1 MDPYP
6 SPQDGSPPFQK
17 YQQYAPPMGYKQ
29 RKQKH
34 PSFQKRNIHN
44 EQSYSENI
52 EYTESPRRHSEPQS
66 CYNCGSPEHWAQDC
80 PEPRRA
86 VPAGADPNPR
96 PLKRQKTGASI
107 ASRHSIPPYFKQRRP
122 HHGNTYLPAGQSNY
136 QPYSNYPPTPMS
148 SHSQGVSPWQQ
159 SPQYTSP
166 VQPYPP
172 YGPHGLPTPTTAN
185 SSQFPSPA
193 SPHGGPHY
201 QGYFPPQQSQFSFNQ
216 SPLQSYPEYSQYPP
230 QRGQSQNSWRQQ
242 RYRDDV
248 PSIAPPV
255 EPWMEELQSLDNQTG
270 SKSSGG
276 QIVWRPAN
284 PVARPLPSTFTAR
297 EEVVSLPPLGS
308 LQPGMSVSKY
318 ILDKGPEEFEC
329 HIRDTEEW
337 PFVMDDPV
345 FLEIATDCE
354 LISIEELVSRRKQTF
369 ETHSLRVLD
378 ETEEGEVDEGAD
390 NLEEQSAGK
399 QSVRDDLVEREDE
412 NPQSGHEMTVSTG
425 EIEHGLREM
434 DKEDD
439 VSDYLRTEEGFA
451 EYCRK
456 RPWSPDA
463 NSGYG
468 HRNRSLSP
476 GGRDSK
482 STQPGGKRN
491 DRHVHHDRQAFDDRH
506 VRRAD
511 QNTSSSNKESGPWK
525 RRNGPHNH
533 FDRDRR
539 IPRLYQET
547 GSNCQPYNRKRPRN
561 FDGAHDT
568 SPSRDSALAV
578 GDEKT
583 RSPEHL
589 SNGHRDENAKRTLSP
604 TQPRSE
610 RGDRKRPRPK
620 DSPESDNDGPR
631 RQEDDVPSKNKR
643 RQLQVAA
650 AYR

>member
-1 MDPYP
+1 
-6 SPQDGSPPFQK
+6 
-17 YQQYAPPMGYKQ
+17 MGYRQ

-66 CYNCGSPEHWAQDC
+66 CYNCGSLEHWAQDC

-96 PLKRQKTGASI
+96 PSKRQKTGAPI
-107 ASRHSIPPYFKQRRP
+107 ASRHSTTPYLKRRGP
-122 HHGNTYLPAGQSNY
+122 NHGSTYLPAGQSNY

-148 SHSQGVSPWQQ
+148 AHSQGFSPWQQ
-159 SPQYTSP
+159 SPPYTSP

-172 YGPHGLPTPTTAN
+172 YGPHGLPTTTAN

-193 SPHGGPHY
+193 SPHAGPHY
-201 QGYFPPQQSQFSFNQ
+201 QGYFPPQQPHFSFDQ
-216 SPLQSYPEYSQYPP
+216 SPLQPYPEYRQYPP
-230 QRGQSQNSWRQQ
+230 PRGQSQSSWRQQ
-242 RYRDDV
+242 RYRDDI

-276 QIVWRPAN
+276 QIVWRPAI

-297 EEVVSLPPLGS
+297 EEVASLPPLAS

-354 LISIEELVSRRKQTF
+354 LISIEELVSRRKQIF
-369 ETHSLRVLD
+369 ETHNLRVLN
-378 ETEEGEVDEGAD
+378 ETEEGEVDEHAD
-390 NLEEQSAGK
+390 NLAEHSAG
-399 QSVRDDLVEREDE
+399 
-412 NPQSGHEMTVSTG
+412 PA
-425 EIEHGLREM
+425 EM

-439 VSDYLRTEEGFA
+439 VSDHLRTERFA
-451 EYCRK
+451 EYLRK
-456 RPWSPDA
+456 RSWSPDA

-468 HRNRSLSP
+468 HRNRSPSP

-482 STQPGGKRN
+482 STQPGGKGN
-491 DRHVHHDRQAFDDRH
+491 DRRVHHDRQAFDDRH

-511 QNTSSSNKESGPWK
+511 QHTSSSNNESEPWE

-533 FDRDRR
+533 HNQDRR
-539 IPRLYQET
+539 IQRSYQET
-547 GSNCQPYNRKRPRN
+547 GPNRQPYNRKRPRN
-561 FDGAHDT
+561 LDGAHDT
-568 SPSRDSALAV
+568 PPSRDSAPAAGV
-578 GDEKT
+578 EKT
-583 RSPEHL
+583 RAPEHL
-589 SNGHRDENAKRTLSP
+589 SNGLQDENAKRTLSP
-604 TQPRSE
+604 TQLRSE
-610 RGDRKRPRPK
+610 RGDRKRPRPR
-620 DSPESDNDGPR
+620 DSSESDNDGPR

-643 RQLQVAA
+643 RQPQVAA
-650 AYR
+650 AYSRRW